1 MATQRFDVTGMTC
14 AACSARVEQVT
25 STVPGVE
32 KAVVNLLKNSMDVT
46 YDGTPETIEAISAAV
61 DKAGYGAIPHSEGTT
76 GASAAQVQPIRPV
89 NAAAQE
95 AKTVRMRL
103 IVSFIFAVPL
113 FYLDMGHMWGWPLL
127 HCFLGAENS
136 MTLGLT
142 QLLLVIP
149 IVFVNF
155 KFFRNGFKGLVHRS
169 PNMDT
174 LVALGATASMIYSI
188 AQLYHVGIALGAG
201 ELHEAHTAAMDL
213 YFEGAGMILTLIT
226 LGKYFEARSKG
237 RTTDAI
243 TALMDLAPKTA
254 TLVNE
259 HGRPELWLRILVF
272 ASMRHGS
279 NCIALENPVV
289 GGCSQQ
295 PGLQSY
301 MKIPIMPCENTP
313 REYMRQENEQSRM
326 PVQT

>member
-14 AACSARVEQVT
+14 AACSARVEKATAEVA
-25 STVPGVE
+25 GVE

-46 YDGTPETIEAISAAV
+46 YDGSPETLSAISEAV
-61 DKAGYGAIPHSEGTT
+61 DKAGYGAMPRVE
-76 GASAAQVQPIRPV
+76 ASAAVVGATAPMVKPE
-89 NAAAQE
+89 NTAAKE

-103 IVSFIFAVPL
+103 IVSFIFAIPL
-113 FYLDMGHMWGWPLL
+113 FYLDMGHMWDWPLPA
-127 HCFLGAENS
+127 CFLGPENS

-142 QLLLVIP
+142 QLLLTLP

-155 KFFRNGFKGLVHRS
+155 KFFRNGFKGLAHRA

-174 LVALGATASMIYSI
+174 LVALGATASMVYSI

-201 ELHEAHTAAMDL
+201 ELHEAHMAAMDL

-254 TLVNE
+254 TIVTDDGAEQEVPIERVQVGDVLVVRA
-259 HGRPELWLRILVF
+259 G
-272 ASMRHGS
+272 
-279 NCIALENPVV
+279 
-289 GGCSQQ
+289 
-295 PGLQSY
+295 
-301 MKIPIMPCENTP
+301 
-313 REYMRQENEQSRM
+313 
-326 PVQT
+326 